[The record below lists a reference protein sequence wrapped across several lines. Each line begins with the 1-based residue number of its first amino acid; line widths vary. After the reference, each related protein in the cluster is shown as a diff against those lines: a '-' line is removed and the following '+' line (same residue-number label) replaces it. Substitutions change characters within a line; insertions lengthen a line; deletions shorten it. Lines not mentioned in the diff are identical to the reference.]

1 MILTDIVRHLRTFA
15 DKNYCLYSWQDFRF
29 GRFLTASLDATGMT
43 PLHCRAFIHSP
54 AVRSPAIL
62 PLRPKFHGI
71 ATVGPPRGTGRI
83 PVHFDLNRCPFI
95 PFSGRPLS
103 TTSPLDNIGLYSENP
118 TKFQIKRLRN
128 SLFYLPSPS
137 KNRSESFSDITF
149 PVIALMS
156 NSLSNPFAH
165 RFANSLRYIECYI
178 ECYYLTNPFAHYLF
192 YIECYIECYYPTNP
206 FAHYLY

>member
-1 MILTDIVRHLRTFA
+1 MRL
-15 DKNYCLYSWQDFRF
+15 S
-29 GRFLTASLDATGMT
+29 ASPDATGMN
-43 PLHCRAFIHSP
+43 PFHCPPFIHSP
-54 AVRSPAIL
+54 AVRGSQPWVSQRAFSVASP
-62 PLRPKFHGI
+62 
-71 ATVGPPRGTGRI
+71 VGQSHGTGRI
-83 PVHFDLNRCPFI
+83 PARFGLHGGIFI

-103 TTSPLDNIGLYSENP
+103 VTSPLDNIGLYSENP
-118 TKFQIKRLRN
+118 TQFQIKRLRN
-128 SLFYLPSPS
+128 PFFYLPSPS

-165 RFANSLRYIECYI
+165 
-178 ECYYLTNPFAHYLF
+178 YLSYTLS